1 MPSKMTTLTLPMASD
16 QSNVKIVQTFSKESK
31 RLLNFIK
38 QRVPTTEDAEDILQD
53 VMYEFVNT
61 FRVMKPVEQ
70 VASWLFTVARNRI
83 TDFYRKKRPELL
95 EDQTF
100 GYKDDG
106 DTLSLSDMLPS
117 HDGTA
122 EGKMMNDLIMQTI
135 TESLKKLP
143 KEQSEVF
150 IMHELEDKSFQEI
163 AEITGANVNTLLSRK
178 RYAVMFLRN
187 ELQSLYEELFQQS

>member
-1 MPSKMTTLTLPMASD
+1 MPSKMTTLTLSMAEQ

-38 QRVPTTEDAEDILQD
+38 QRVPTNEDAEDILQD

-83 TDFYRKKRPELL
+83 TDFYRKKRPDLL
-95 EDQTF
+95 DDQTF
-100 GYKDDG
+100 SYKDDG
-106 DTLSLSDMLPS
+106 EALSLSDMLPAS
-117 HDGTA
+117 DGSP
-122 EGKMMNDLIMQTI
+122 ESRMMNDLIMTNLS
-135 TESLKKLP
+135 ESLKKLP
-143 KEQSEVF
+143 KEQREVF

-163 AEITGANVNTLLSRK
+163 AAITGANVNTLLSRK
-178 RYAVMFLRN
+178 RYAVMFLRQ
-187 ELQSLYEELFQQS
+187 ELQELYNEIFKN

>member
-1 MPSKMTTLTLPMASD
+1 MNTLTLSMTAEQ
-16 QSNVKIVQTFSKESK
+16 QSNVKIMQTFGKESK

-38 QRVPTTEDAEDILQD
+38 QRVPTNEDAEDILQD

-83 TDFYRKKRPELL
+83 TDFYRKKRPSLL
-95 EDQTF
+95 EDFTISA
-100 GYKDDG
+100 KDDG
-106 DTLSLSDMLPS
+106 ETLSLADMLPAN
-117 HDGTA
+117 DGSPEA
-122 EGKMMNDLIMQTI
+122 KMMSDLIMTNI

-143 KEQSEVF
+143 TEQRDVF

-163 AEITGANVNTLLSRK
+163 ADITGANINTLLSRK
-178 RYAVMFLRN
+178 RYAVMFLRE
-187 ELQSLYEELFQQS
+187 ELQGLYIDLFKN

>member
-1 MPSKMTTLTLPMASD
+1 MPSKMSTLTLSMAD
-16 QSNVKIVQTFSKESK
+16 QQSNVKIVQTFGKESK

-38 QRVPTTEDAEDILQD
+38 QRVPTNEDAEDILQD

-83 TDFYRKKRPELL
+83 TDFYRKKRPDLL
-95 EDQTF
+95 DDQTF
-100 GYKDDG
+100 SYKDEG
-106 DTLSLSDMLPS
+106 ESLSLSDMLPAS
-117 HDGTA
+117 DGSP
-122 EGKMMNDLIMQTI
+122 ESKMMNDLIMTNI

-143 KEQSEVF
+143 KEQREVF

-163 AEITGANVNTLLSRK
+163 ADITGANINTLLSRK
-178 RYAVMFLRN
+178 RYAVMFLRG
-187 ELQSLYEELFQQS
+187 ELQSLYEELFKN

>member
-1 MPSKMTTLTLPMASD
+1 MQSEMTTLTLPMAEQ
-16 QSNVKIVQTFSKESK
+16 QSNVKIVQTFGKESK

-38 QRVPTTEDAEDILQD
+38 QRVPTNEDAEDILQD

-83 TDFYRKKRPELL
+83 TDFYRKKRPDLL
-95 EDQTF
+95 DDQTF
-100 GYKDDG
+100 NYKDEG
-106 DTLSLSDMLPS
+106 EALSLSDMLPAS
-117 HDGTA
+117 NGSP
-122 EGKMMNDLIMQTI
+122 ESQMMNDLIMTRI
-135 TESLKKLP
+135 SDSLRKLP

-163 AEITGANVNTLLSRK
+163 ADITGANVNTLLSRK
-178 RYAVMFLRN
+178 RYAVMFLRAELQGLYN
-187 ELQSLYEELFQQS
+187 ELFKN